1 MLTHIQIRDFAII
14 DAVELELG
22 PGLTVLT
29 GETGAGKSILV
40 DALLLA
46 AGGRAGAEVVRHG
59 AERAEVS
66 ATFAIQKN
74 TAATAWLAEQSIEH
88 EGECVLRRVVA
99 ADGRSR
105 AYVNGQAMPVQSLRQ
120 LGETLVDVHGQM
132 EYQSLV
138 RRSAQRELLD
148 QSGEHKELLADVTD
162 AWRTWSQVKEE
173 RDRAAASA
181 QDREARLELLRYH
194 VGELKALDLKEGEA
208 DELAS
213 ERQRL
218 SQRGRLAS
226 GAREIIQLLRE
237 AEEVSAE
244 QAISRAL
251 STARH
256 VSELDPQFAPMTK
269 LIDESLIALREGVE
283 AVERYESDLDADPQR
298 QEWVEQRLAAMES
311 IARKHRVEIGGLL
324 TLQSEL
330 QEEFQRLDS
339 LEASMA
345 QIEKKLEQAQQ
356 KFRAACTKLTTARQS
371 AARSL
376 STNISSLMQT
386 LGMPGGKFQI
396 DVRPAD
402 APGATGA
409 DEIEFMVSANP
420 GQPPRPLAKV
430 ASGGELSRISL
441 AIQVAAVQSD
451 AMADSLAC
459 LVFDE
464 VDAGVGGGVA
474 EIVGRQL
481 RTLGERAQALCVTH
495 LPQVASQAHAHVRV
509 TKLTD
514 GKTTRTALHPLTAD
528 ERIEEIARML
538 GGINVTDKAR
548 EHAAE
553 MLRPAAKKPASGAK
567 ATAKAAAPAR
577 KKPAR
582 G

>member
-1 MLTHIQIRDFAII
+1 
-14 DAVELELG
+14 
-22 PGLTVLT
+22 
-29 GETGAGKSILV
+29 
-40 DALLLA
+40 
-46 AGGRAGAEVVRHG
+46 
-59 AERAEVS
+59 
-66 ATFAIQKN
+66 
-74 TAATAWLAEQSIEH
+74 
-88 EGECVLRRVVA
+88 
-99 ADGRSR
+99 
-105 AYVNGQAMPVQSLRQ
+105 MPVQSLRQ

-138 RRSAQRELLD
+138 RRAAQRELLD
-148 QSGEHKELLADVTD
+148 QSGEHRELLALV
-162 AWRTWSQVKEE
+162 AEHWRTWSQAKEE
-173 RDRAAASA
+173 RDRSAASA

-194 VGELKALDLKEGEA
+194 LGELKALDLKPGEV
-208 DELAS
+208 DELTA
-213 ERQRL
+213 ERTRL

-226 GAREIIQLLRE
+226 GAREIVQLLRE
-237 AEEVSAE
+237 AEDVSAE
-244 QAISRAL
+244 QAISRAV
-251 STARH
+251 TIART
-256 VSELDPQFAPMTK
+256 VAELDPRFAPMSN
-269 LIDESLIALREGVE
+269 LIGESLIALREGVE
-283 AVERYESDLDADPQR
+283 AVERYESDLEADPQR

-311 IARKHRVEIGGLL
+311 VARKHRIEPEGLITQQAEIE
-324 TLQSEL
+324 T
-330 QEEFQRLDS
+330 EFQRLDS

-345 QIEKKLEQAQQ
+345 QIEKALELAQQ
-356 KFRAACTKLTTARQS
+356 EFRSACTKLSAARKS

-376 STNISSLMQT
+376 SERITSLMQT

-396 DVRPAD
+396 DVRPLD
-402 APGATGA
+402 AENAGASGA
-409 DEIEFMVSANP
+409 DEIEFLVSANP

-441 AIQVAAVQSD
+441 AIQVAAVQAD
-451 AMADSLAC
+451 ARSNSLAC

-538 GGINVTDKAR
+538 GGINVTEKAR

-553 MLRPAAKKPASGAK
+553 MLRPAAPAKKKTKKSG
-567 ATAKAAAPAR
+567 
-577 KKPAR
+577 
-582 G
+582 

>member
-74 TAATAWLAEQSIEH
+74 TAANAWLAEQSIEH
-88 EGECVLRRVVA
+88 EGECILRRVIA

-120 LGETLVDVHGQM
+120 LGESLVDVHGQM

-148 QSGEHKELLADVTD
+148 QSGEHRELLSAVADT
-162 AWRTWSQVKEE
+162 WRTWSQVKDE

-194 VGELKALDLKEGEA
+194 VGELQALDLKAGESE
-208 DELAS
+208 ELAA
-213 ERQRL
+213 ERLRL

-237 AEEVSAE
+237 AEDVSAE

-251 STARH
+251 TIART
-256 VSELDPQFAPMTK
+256 VGELDAQFVPMAK
-269 LIDESLIALREGVE
+269 LIEESLITLREGVE
-283 AVERYESDLDADPQR
+283 SVERYESDLEADPQR

-311 IARKHRVEIGGLL
+311 IARKHRIEIDGLL
-324 TLQSEL
+324 GLQAEL
-330 QEEFQRLDS
+330 QQEFQRLDT
-339 LEASMA
+339 LEASLA
-345 QIEKKLEQAQQ
+345 QIEKTLEQAQQ
-356 KFRAACTKLTTARQS
+356 KFRAACAKLTTARQS

-376 STNISSLMQT
+376 SGSITTLMQT

-396 DVRPAD
+396 EVRTAD
-402 APGATGA
+402 SAGVNGA
-409 DEIEFMVSANP
+409 DDIEFLVSANP

-441 AIQVAAVQSD
+441 AIQVAAVQTD
-451 AMADSLAC
+451 ALAGSLAC

-514 GKTTRTALHPLTAD
+514 GKTTRTALHTLTAD
-528 ERIEEIARML
+528 ERVEEIARML

-553 MLRPAAKKPASGAK
+553 MLRPAAPPK
-567 ATAKAAAPAR
+567 AATKAAAAPAR

-582 G
+582 R

>member
-1 MLTHIQIRDFAII
+1 
-14 DAVELELG
+14 
-22 PGLTVLT
+22 
-29 GETGAGKSILV
+29 
-40 DALLLA
+40 
-46 AGGRAGAEVVRHG
+46 
-59 AERAEVS
+59 
-66 ATFAIQKN
+66 
-74 TAATAWLAEQSIEH
+74 
-88 EGECVLRRVVA
+88 
-99 ADGRSR
+99 
-105 AYVNGQAMPVQSLRQ
+105 VQSLRQ

-148 QSGEHKELLADVTD
+148 QSGEHRELLGAVAE
-162 AWRTWSQVKEE
+162 AWRTLSQVKEE
-173 RDRAAASA
+173 RDRAAASV

-194 VGELKALDLKEGEA
+194 LGELQALDLKAGESNDLSA
-208 DELAS
+208 

-226 GAREIIQLLRE
+226 GAREIVQLLRE
-237 AEEVSAE
+237 AEDMSAE

-251 STARH
+251 TVARH
-256 VSELDPQFAPMTK
+256 VGELDATFAPIAK
-269 LIDESLIALREGVE
+269 LIEESLIALREGVE
-283 AVERYESDLDADPQR
+283 SVERYESDLDADPAR

-311 IARKHRVEIGGLL
+311 IARKHRIDLDGLL
-324 TLQSEL
+324 ALQSEL
-330 QEEFQRLDS
+330 QTEFQRLDS

-345 QIEKKLEQAQQ
+345 QIEKRLEQAQQ
-356 KFRAACTKLTTARQS
+356 KFRAACEKLTTARKS
-371 AARSL
+371 AAKSL
-376 STNISSLMQT
+376 GASITTLMQT

-396 DVRPAD
+396 DVRA
-402 APGATGA
+402 AESAGVNGA
-409 DEIEFMVSANP
+409 DDIEFLVSANP
-420 GQPPRPLAKV
+420 GQPPRALAKV

-451 AMADSLAC
+451 ALAGSLAC

-514 GKTTRTALHPLTAD
+514 GKTTRTALHPLTSD
-528 ERIEEIARML
+528 ERVEEIARML

-553 MLRPAAKKPASGAK
+553 MLRPAPSKRTAASSAGATK
-567 ATAKAAAPAR
+567 ATAKTTERAAAPAR

-582 G
+582 R